1 MSDKVDCENVDDDDD
16 VSKMFSDVLS
26 TLTGF
31 RSQITGIQMGIKT
44 LEKVV
49 KKEIRTLRKEST
61 KHKQKASRK
70 PSGFAKPT
78 KISKELCA
86 FMGKEAG
93 TELARTEVTQYV
105 IQYITDNRLQNP
117 DNRKAIIPDDPL
129 KELLGVT
136 EKDEVTYFNI
146 QKYMNRHFGDYM
158 KNNDINK
165 VISNSN

>member
-1 MSDKVDCENVDDDDD
+1 MSEKNEENNIEEEDD

-49 KKEIRTLRKEST
+49 KKEMKSLRKETT
-61 KHKQKASRK
+61 KYKQKGSRK

-78 KISKELCA
+78 KISKELCE

-105 IQYITDNRLQNP
+105 IQYITDNSLQNP
-117 DNRKAIIPDDPL
+117 ENRKAIIPDDPL

-146 QKYMNRHFGDYM
+146 QKYMNRHFGEYI
-158 KNNDINK
+158 KNNDTNK
-165 VISNSN
+165 VIGNGK

>member
-1 MSDKVDCENVDDDDD
+1 MSEKTEENNIEEEDD

-49 KKEIRTLRKEST
+49 KKEMKSLRKETT
-61 KHKQKASRK
+61 KYKQKGSRK

-78 KISKELCA
+78 KISKELCE

-105 IQYITDNRLQNP
+105 IQYITDNDLQNP
-117 DNRKAIIPDDPL
+117 NNRKAIIPNDPL

-158 KNNDINK
+158 KNNNTNK
-165 VISNSN
+165 VIDNSK

>member
-1 MSDKVDCENVDDDDD
+1 MSEKNEENNIEEEDD

-49 KKEIRTLRKEST
+49 KKEMKTLRKETT
-61 KHKQKASRK
+61 KYKQKGSRK

-78 KISKELCA
+78 KISKELCE

-105 IQYITDNRLQNP
+105 IQYITDKKLQNP

-146 QKYMNRHFGDYM
+146 QKYMNRHFGNYM
-158 KNNDINK
+158 KDNDTNK
-165 VISNSN
+165 VIGNSK

>member
-1 MSDKVDCENVDDDDD
+1 MSEKNEENNIEEEDD

-49 KKEIRTLRKEST
+49 KKEMKTLRKETT
-61 KHKQKASRK
+61 KYKQKGSRK

-78 KISKELCA
+78 KISKELCE

-105 IQYITDNRLQNP
+105 IQYITDHRLQNP
-117 DNRKAIIPDDPL
+117 KNRKAIIPDDPL

-146 QKYMNRHFGDYM
+146 QKYMNRHFGDYI
-158 KNNDINK
+158 KNNDTNK
-165 VISNSN
+165 VIGNGK